1 VQGVGVAA
9 SLDAPGEAAIMVYVL
24 KGQPHEFVPA
34 SYDGVRTRVK
44 ETTEFK
50 AGVSLPHR
58 TAACVLAKPAAKSA
72 AAAPATNA
80 QSATR

>member
-1 VQGVGVAA
+1 
-9 SLDAPGEAAIMVYVL
+9 VL

-58 TAACVLAKPAAKSA
+58 AAACVLAKPATASKSNVA
-72 AAAPATNA
+72 ASSTA
-80 QSATR
+80 QPSH